1 MVGGLNKWLGVTL
14 RDKTDA
20 LKIAGKGSK
29 CMEDMIAK
37 AKKQDILL

>member
-1 MVGGLNKWLGVTL
+1 MAGCNS
-14 RDKTDA
+14 KTDA

-37 AKKQDILL
+37 AKKTRHLALK